1 LVFLYFFDMHFL
13 CFLSYGILLWK
24 TSLDLSSG
32 PGMPMHICDLR
43 DASHFQATLPEPN
56 LTKFLISM
64 IKKCQPFCGD
74 GNQNV
79 VYITLIILLENMRR
93 VELILFSVSPIFFIN
108 FFLFFTSFFSLYFLQ
123 FILVVRYVQL
133 RPVFYLFF

>member
-1 LVFLYFFDMHFL
+1 
-13 CFLSYGILLWK
+13 
-24 TSLDLSSG
+24 
-32 PGMPMHICDLR
+32 MPMHIYDLQN
-43 DASHFQATLPEPN
+43 ASHFQATLPEPN

-93 VELILFSVSPIFFIN
+93 VELILFSVSPIFFYK
-108 FFLFFTSFFSLYFLQ
+108 FLSIFHK
-123 FILVVRYVQL
+123 
-133 RPVFYLFF
+133 LF